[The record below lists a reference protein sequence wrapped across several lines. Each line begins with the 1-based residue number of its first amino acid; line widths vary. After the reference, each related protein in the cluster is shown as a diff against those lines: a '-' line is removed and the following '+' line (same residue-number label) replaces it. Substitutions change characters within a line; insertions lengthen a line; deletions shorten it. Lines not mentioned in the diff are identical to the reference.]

1 MPLVDLSSG
10 IRSPHFL
17 VVSVPDDAD
26 ALARAKAIAATCEQD
41 LKTLESWFRC
51 DFGKSEFGI
60 IVTVYT
66 GKHLGGASNRGWPT
80 DQSAQIDILGT
91 YAPPGGPANATLR
104 DEMARMIFVAE
115 LAEVLMDF
123 TLSAWDRGDS
133 MGEGLSIVAAQTLHP
148 TGYYATGQGPR
159 IQTWLNGTR
168 PDFITNSEETDT
180 NSVSYGCATL
190 FINYLR
196 YQLGFSFESIIAAAG
211 SFQVLAIPGL
221 TKTSLASVFS
231 KLTGRPAASAFKE
244 FTDLLKA
251 HIPVGQTYTPT
262 RDNLFPLW
270 TANQRSVSFSP
281 QETELNPVVDKETL
295 FTKLKPGPL
304 CPPDIYSYHNVNL
317 SSQLMLTGK
326 TVGYAQPTFSWA
338 VNGTAL
344 PAAKNWQAV
353 TLSFTAT
360 DTIPGIGEAPFATTL
375 NIQYLI
381 AVSGYTSTLKIRN
394 FDFPGNGA
402 LNVSL
407 AVSESL
413 VNGDVPTTFT
423 DSSTIL
429 TRRYS
434 MDGRWSRAVA
444 SCNIKDFGMA
454 TETLKG
460 LAHRMVADENRPN
473 PNPAL
478 VRALAAAANQV
489 VSALDALTHGS
500 RGLDSAVMNSFME
513 LAAVHAPLEAVIFTE
528 NPSGLRMGRK
538 VEEVAV
544 QIPLGTNETLD
555 SVG

>member
-1 MPLVDLSSG
+1 
-10 IRSPHFL
+10 
-17 VVSVPDDAD
+17 
-26 ALARAKAIAATCEQD
+26 
-41 LKTLESWFRC
+41 
-51 DFGKSEFGI
+51 
-60 IVTVYT
+60 
-66 GKHLGGASNRGWPT
+66 
-80 DQSAQIDILGT
+80 
-91 YAPPGGPANATLR
+91 
-104 DEMARMIFVAE
+104 
-115 LAEVLMDF
+115 
-123 TLSAWDRGDS
+123 
-133 MGEGLSIVAAQTLHP
+133 
-148 TGYYATGQGPR
+148 
-159 IQTWLNGTR
+159 
-168 PDFITNSEETDT
+168 
-180 NSVSYGCATL
+180 
-190 FINYLR
+190 
-196 YQLGFSFESIIAAAG
+196 
-211 SFQVLAIPGL
+211 
-221 TKTSLASVFS
+221 
-231 KLTGRPAASAFKE
+231 
-244 FTDLLKA
+244 
-251 HIPVGQTYTPT
+251 
-262 RDNLFPLW
+262 
-270 TANQRSVSFSP
+270 
-281 QETELNPVVDKETL
+281 
-295 FTKLKPGPL
+295 
-304 CPPDIYSYHNVNL
+304 
-317 SSQLMLTGK
+317 MLTGK

-381 AVSGYTSTLKIRN
+381 AVSGYTSTLTIRN

-500 RGLDSAVMNSFME
+500 RGLDSAVMNSFKE